1 MAEKFSNFELVCLN
15 QIEIT
20 LQFFTGSL
28 DISETYCD
36 TMSIVA
42 AKYMSSVSGFWFD
55 FLTSLPWSFNDLYA
69 YQVKSLIVR

>member
-1 MAEKFSNFELVCLN
+1 MCACLN
-15 QIEIT
+15 QIEIA

-36 TMSIVA
+36 DISIVA
-42 AKYMSSVSGFWFD
+42 AKYMSSMSGFGFD

-69 YQVKSLIVR
+69 YEVNP